1 MNDSTSMRKAGWL
14 AGLMLFGLLAG
25 SLRAAQ
31 PGGEV
36 GQELRKIE
44 RDVRQS
50 APAPE
55 KKKPEVT
62 VQKPVAAAATNAPGA
77 RGPAR
82 LMDRLEIRGD
92 DFVLDRA
99 GLRSS
104 LEAEIVGSERSLQSL
119 REIAARCQQALV
131 DAGWY
136 LASVTVVAAE
146 HARGVAVLTVDG
158 GRVGDIKLFERGTQK
173 TEPYAGRYFSE
184 GQIRE
189 RFGAVKEGAP
199 FYYPDLYRSVYAIN
213 AHPDL
218 TMDVNLKLRTQE
230 TNGVRQRMADVE
242 AEVDDDLPFHV
253 GIELGNDGTDITEE
267 WRGGLTFQH
276 VNLTRRDDVL
286 TLTAPF
292 SLDFSTLKSVAGSY
306 YLPHHWRKGGSF
318 SVFGGYSEL
327 KAEDVVT
334 ALDLNGQGWFVGAQ
348 ASYNFIYDERGQ
360 FAASLGLQRSV
371 IEDEL
376 VVSDVATP
384 REVTTAPVILTLV
397 YNSTRPDRWGGLNSI
412 ASSLAMNRGGLL
424 GASEDEEFELQRE
437 NAVADYFVERL
448 QLARVQSLQNT
459 SRDPNRQWN
468 LFSRLEAQYA
478 SEPLIPAEQ
487 KGAGGFST
495 VRGYLEREVSGD
507 DGVNGTFELRTPI
520 RKSSALPRWFSK
532 NPDRYPEFEGIQYLL
547 FVDGAYLTLKDAVAG
562 QEDQQTLLSA
572 GLGLRLSLGSRFAA
586 RADWGFPLEKT
597 EESDSTGR
605 GHFSVQYMF

>member
-1 MNDSTSMRKAGWL
+1 MKDTNTMRRAVWL
-14 AGLMLFGLLAG
+14 G
-25 SLRAAQ
+25 SLIFATVSLVQARAAQ
-31 PGGEV
+31 PGAEV

-44 RDVRQS
+44 RDVRQAS
-50 APAPE
+50 PAPE
-55 KKKPEVT
+55 KSKPEVT
-62 VQKPVAAAATNAPGA
+62 VQKPVQPAATNAAA
-77 RGPAR
+77 RGPAK
-82 LMDRLEIRGD
+82 MIEHLEIRGD
-92 DFVLDRA
+92 DFVFDRA
-99 GLRSS
+99 RLR
-104 LEAEIVGSERSLQSL
+104 AELQSEVVGLDLSVQAL
-119 REIAARCQQALV
+119 REIASRYQKKLV

-136 LASVTVVAAE
+136 LATVTVIASEQAKGVAAFS
-146 HARGVAVLTVDG
+146 VDA
-158 GRVGDIKLFERGTQK
+158 GRVGRVTLFERGTQK
-173 TEPYAGRYFSE
+173 SVPYAGHYFSE
-184 GQIRE
+184 SQIRG
-189 RFGAVKEGAP
+189 RLGSVHEGMP
-199 FYYPDLYRSVYAIN
+199 FYYPDLYRSVYGIN

-218 TMDVNLKLRTQE
+218 TMDVNLKLRSQE
-230 TNGVRQRMADVE
+230 TNGVKQRIADVD

-276 VNLTRRDDVL
+276 VNLTKRDDVL
-286 TLTAPF
+286 TLTTPF
-292 SLDFSTLKSVAGSY
+292 SLDFSTIKSVAGSY
-306 YLPHHWRKGGSF
+306 YLPHHWRKGGSI

-334 ALDLNGQGWFVGAQ
+334 ALDLNGSGWFVGAQ
-348 ASYNFIYDERGQ
+348 GSYNFIYDERGQ
-360 FAASLGLQRSV
+360 LAVALGLQRSV

-384 REVTTAPVILTLV
+384 RSVTTAPVILTLM
-397 YNSTRPDRWGGLNSI
+397 YNSTRPDRWGGLNSV

-424 GASEDEEFELQRE
+424 GSSEDEEFELQRE

-448 QLARVQSLQNT
+448 QLARVQALQST
-459 SRDPNRQWN
+459 DRDPNRQWN

-478 SEPLIPAEQ
+478 TDPLIPAEQ

-495 VRGYLEREVSGD
+495 VRGYMEREVLGD
-507 DGVNGTFELRTPI
+507 DGLNGSFELRTPI
-520 RKSSALPRWFSK
+520 RKSSVLPRWFSK
-532 NPDRYPEFEGIQYLL
+532 NPERYQDFEAMQYLV

-562 QEDQQTLLSA
+562 QEDSQTLLSA
-572 GLGLRLSLGSRFAA
+572 GLGMRLSLGSRFAA